1 MMTETSPRQPDPA
14 ILSDWVHET
23 VSPSL
28 RFGESIDSVS
38 WSRSKFS
45 SSYDCFVIDVQISTD
60 RRIKLLLKDFGY
72 SRLLKDDPDKRRDRE
87 LYTYRDLLSEAG
99 LGTARY
105 YGSIWD
111 SPNDRHWLLLEFV
124 EGVEV
129 RSLPLEYWV
138 AVVGWLGKLH
148 GKFAQQRE
156 MLAQMDFLIRRDTD
170 YYQAKAQEALTI
182 ATAVAPSLSV
192 RIESLVRCFTRV
204 IPDIACLPRT
214 LVHGSIGAPQIIVDS
229 DVVPMRIAPVDWESA
244 TYGSGFQDV
253 AKFTDGFEPPL
264 LDEMFEVY
272 VREAGEHGLIVDRR
286 EMGRPVDSFR
296 LLRMINGL
304 AQARRKSYT
313 LKDVTKV
320 LNHGEAILQS
330 LLHQPG
336 RTISNGARLHAEP

>member
-1 MMTETSPRQPDPA
+1 MTVETSPRQPDPA
-14 ILSDWVHET
+14 VLSDWVHET
-23 VSPSL
+23 VNPSL
-28 RFGESIDSVS
+28 RSDESIEGVR

-45 SSYDCFVIDVQISTD
+45 SSYDCFVIDVRVSAD

-87 LYTYRDLLSEAG
+87 LYAYRDLLSEAE

-138 AVVGWLGKLH
+138 AAVGWLGKLH
-148 GKFAQQRE
+148 GKFAQQRG
-156 MLAQMDFLIRRDTD
+156 MLAEMDFLIRRDAD

-182 ATAVAPSLSV
+182 ATAVAPSLSD
-192 RIESLVRCFTRV
+192 RIESLVRSFARV
-204 IPDIACLPRT
+204 IPDIAYLPPT
-214 LVHGSIGAPQIIVDS
+214 LVHGSIGAPQIIVDC

-253 AKFTDGFEPPL
+253 AKLTDGFEPPL
-264 LDEMFEVY
+264 LDDMLEAY
-272 VREAGEHGLIVDRR
+272 VREAREHGLIVDRR
-286 EMGRPVDSFR
+286 EMGHAVDSFR

-304 AQARRKSYT
+304 AQARRKSYA

-320 LNHGEAILQS
+320 VNHGEEIVRS
-330 LLHQPG
+330 LIAQPRG
-336 RTISNGARLHAEP
+336 SASGGRLHARP